1 MRHRMN
7 SESWILWMQDMSQN
21 LTRDKE
27 LDMRKK
33 TLIMEKELEH
43 EIYNKASSSYLNL
56 NKEWVQADAILLQH
70 ELREARKI
78 VEVLSHKTMDEK

>member
-1 MRHRMN
+1 MN
-7 SESWILWMQDMSQN
+7 SESWILRMQDMSQN

>member
-7 SESWILWMQDMSQN
+7 SESWILRMQDMSQN